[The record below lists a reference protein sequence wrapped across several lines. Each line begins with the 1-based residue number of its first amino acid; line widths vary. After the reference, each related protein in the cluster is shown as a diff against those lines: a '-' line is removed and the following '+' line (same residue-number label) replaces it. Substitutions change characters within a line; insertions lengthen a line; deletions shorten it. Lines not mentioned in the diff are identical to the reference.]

1 MEMVTAISS
10 ELKRLCA
17 LQETVSRPQ
26 GPGDNE
32 AFQLEMRSFLKEL
45 HCPHELLLKDLDLLS
60 TFKQRLLLVDFL
72 LSELLAARLVA
83 VKKKSRGDSEPMEVD
98 GVTEGG
104 VHSVSANLE
113 AILRAYSMNKPPA
126 HITAH
131 QVFDRIITKVKG
143 VYVCIRLEP
152 LKSYGVLHTY

>member
-1 MEMVTAISS
+1 MVTAISL

-45 HCPHELLLKDLDLLS
+45 HCPHELLLKDLDLLN

-72 LSELLAARLVA
+72 LSELMAARLVTM
-83 VKKKSRGDSEPMEVD
+83 KKKSRGDSEPMEVD
-98 GVTEGG
+98 GVAEGG

-113 AILRAYSMNKPPA
+113 AILRAYGINNPPP
-126 HITAH
+126 HITTY
-131 QVFDRIITKVKG
+131 QVFDRIIAKVKY

-152 LKSYGVLHTY
+152 LKSYGVCHTY